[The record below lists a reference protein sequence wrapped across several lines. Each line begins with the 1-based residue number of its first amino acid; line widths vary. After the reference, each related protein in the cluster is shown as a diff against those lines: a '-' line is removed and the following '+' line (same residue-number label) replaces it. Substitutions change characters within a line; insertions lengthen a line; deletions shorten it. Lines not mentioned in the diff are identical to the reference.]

1 MILRPLNVDDKAEA
15 VQAHN
20 EMARDG
26 FDFLLDTI
34 GPFDETGSWKA
45 YLGRLASL
53 QNGENVPASWV
64 PATFLIAEVD
74 GQIVGR
80 VSIRHQ
86 LNEYLETRGGHIG
99 YGVRP
104 TYRGRG
110 HATEILQNALK
121 IARELGINRVLVTC
135 SDANVASVKVTEKA
149 GGVLENI
156 LEEGDEK
163 IRRYWIEPERPEGL
177 RAAGLD
183 S

>member
-1 MILRPLNVDDKAEA
+1 MILRPLNIDDKAEA
-15 VQAHN
+15 IQAHH
-20 EMARDG
+20 EMAPDG
-26 FDFLLDTI
+26 FDFLLDS
-34 GPFDETGSWKA
+34 TGSYDESGPWET

-53 QNGENVPASWV
+53 ENGENVPESWV
-64 PATFLIAEVD
+64 PSTFLVAEVD

-86 LNEYLETRGGHIG
+86 LNDFLERRGGHIG

-104 TYRGRG
+104 AYRGRG

-121 IARELGINRVLVTC
+121 IARELGVSRVLVTC
-135 SDANVASVKVTEKA
+135 DDANVASSKVIEKA

-163 IRRYWIEPERPEGL
+163 IRRYWIAPAPSE
-177 RAAGLD
+177 
-183 S
+183 

>member
-15 VQAHN
+15 VEAHH
-20 EMARDG
+20 EMASDG
-26 FDFLLDTI
+26 FDFLLDSM
-34 GPFDETGSWKA
+34 GSYDETGPWEA

-64 PATFLIAEVD
+64 PSTFLVAEVD

-104 TYRGRG
+104 AFRGRG
-110 HATEILQNALK
+110 YATEILDSALK
-121 IARELGINRVLVTC
+121 IVRELGVNRVLVTC
-135 SDANVASVKVTEKA
+135 DDANIASSKVIERA
-149 GGVLENI
+149 GGVLENV
-156 LEEGDEK
+156 LQDGDEK
-163 IRRYWIEPERPEGL
+163 IRRYWI
-177 RAAGLD
+177 
-183 S
+183 

>member
-15 VQAHN
+15 VEAHH
-20 EMARDG
+20 EMASDG
-26 FDFLLDTI
+26 FDFLLDTT
-34 GPFDETGSWKA
+34 GSFDETGPWEA
-45 YLGRLASL
+45 YLERLASL

-64 PATFLIAEVD
+64 PSTFLVAEVD

-104 TYRGRG
+104 AFRGRG
-110 HATEILQNALK
+110 HATEILERALK
-121 IARELGINRVLVTC
+121 IAKSLGVYRVLVTC
-135 SDANVASVKVTEKA
+135 NDANVASSKVIERA

-156 LEEGDEK
+156 IEEGDEK
-163 IRRYWIEPERPEGL
+163 IRRYWIAPEHSE
-177 RAAGLD
+177 
-183 S
+183 